1 MFQKFL
7 SDTLNKILGNF
18 IYGLNDEQ
26 YGLSDL
32 LTGKLELTNIH
43 LKQSVIDLIDIP
55 CRLNFG
61 CIGYFKI
68 NLPLFYFMKNP
79 INVYIEDV
87 VIVLST
93 IPSKYLDDKLYKEK
107 YIENKKNALLS
118 SEYRAIVCSIEGG
131 VIWQMLLSLVN
142 NINISIKNIQIRIED
157 FTTNPSNCFAFGIN
171 IEELFLSLPKEG
183 LPFKRDGY
191 YTKKNE
197 LVNNTMINMITVK
210 KLGVYMDSL
219 DMKKIMNKKHYT
231 QWNNLLFN
239 NFNTVDTPHKSNIG
253 SKKERKRKKLNKKLY
268 NKKKKNIKSNQENL
282 NDFQNVINIIKHNY
296 YKNSR
301 NELNINNISKANTL
315 FPKGNDAIF
324 ELPHNNNNTQN
335 KQNGDIVN
343 NINNSENNEDNK
355 QNSKYT
361 LPISSFYNFSIFSKS
376 QNKNFP
382 QIDNLSIDNNI
393 SWTACIINFADSLEH
408 VKLKDKREELVKRK
422 IDRKRNKYM
431 NNEDVNKKTT
441 RKKLKCDSIEKEN
454 NVYMQSNND
463 FNDHLKFKELQTISD
478 NPEFSYI
485 HKTLSFFSIKSSDSK
500 NYIKNNLKK
509 YSNDG
514 KNDKLSNAHECGGSD
529 GYYTA
534 KEDTND
540 IEFDNNEKQRLNKYK
555 KGIIKKIQ
563 NKYGPCSNEYYDTV
577 DNLKTFRYN
586 IHNSCFYNNGDNIYL
601 NFFSD
606 PENNIRTKNNN
617 KIKFKGSP
625 SYYRR
630 HNSMINNF
638 ERNMKLE
645 NKKKEKEKI
654 IKQGKF
660 NKYIKKNEIKEKI
673 RKKKKEKINSIY
685 LLHEKAYKI
694 NKSKLNA
701 FYLFLRLIKN
711 IKHEYIINPDSF
723 DGHAEIYLSLIPTDH
738 GHLPF
743 SRCFSSWGIQ
753 KRSANEYDECLPRL
767 SVFFTLKN
775 IKIIFSDNQMSNI
788 VKWLN
793 YNFITYSTWKTG
805 ILSQFEKTEATN
817 EEEISYINNW
827 VLKLLDTHSSKE
839 EKLEAEKYCE
849 EFESTH
855 SINII
860 NLLRNKAFCKL
871 QALKTEVE
879 LKKEDPIN
887 EMEADKICE
896 NGNENETRG
905 QYINEKFNEINNVIK
920 KDDHNKEI
928 KKVAN
933 ESINFLK
940 NLMKNQKAY
949 NKIKNSFREK
959 VFTIDICLDI
969 CIINSTFLLT
979 IETSK
984 IVNTRTVNFV
994 KTYAILMNCIHY
1006 HNQISNTHELK
1017 NSIDIELYPLTIL
1030 LITNNLNNKYIKP
1043 EVNVLYILTNSEK
1056 KNTYDEYRKTFLFD
1070 MKNFAFLKKY
1080 NILKRK
1086 KTDNNIKTINQPDV
1100 QYFGNLRKKLKFL
1113 VEDNFFFFPK
1123 RENNVYYSEL
1133 DDIIL
1138 SNPSIYLRYDNQS
1151 YTILEKPDHRF
1162 FLHNCAY
1169 SIFNVNAEI
1178 IKSFVD
1184 DYFHF
1189 LDEKEVLS
1197 KKKNLFSFKKKE
1209 YFLELGAKYCNNI
1222 LDNYTKHTNV
1232 FLDVQLEK
1240 VLSFVITK
1248 SGKNSEIQGYS
1259 LDLNPLKIVSQ
1270 LTQRLPKYDEKLGK
1284 GSIYDSFFV
1293 QFDGIQL
1300 KRVLNWDNSAKY
1312 YNTYLDNHFI
1322 KLYYKIFNSK
1332 NNVLLSKNNN
1342 SLLNFDFKLNHSNS
1356 GGNNK
1361 EDASYNETRNTI
1373 QSKINNF
1380 SHVYDNLYPEDNHN
1394 NNMNSRNESEIFN
1407 LKADKT
1413 DSFDNSSLSEYNLVK
1428 NRKNRS
1434 TRSLSCPESH
1444 NEKVSLL
1451 SEGERDKVINSKKIA
1466 SYDMHNNSCKNKKYK
1481 LKFFKNCTSD
1491 ELDENELIVEDSILY
1506 KNHKVISKTINS
1518 SYNIDSYIHTGDNS
1532 YDNKIYGDSIHRFDT
1547 HKKTKNYRNIK
1558 LDNKTKNNCNIN
1570 NNSSNYVLS
1579 MSEKTSCIIHLCHI
1593 KFNPLYPMFIVK
1605 LNEDDLNIN
1614 ICDYDIEFF
1623 FLILSNI
1630 YEHYNTQELSYKKKK
1645 ILFLKKKIESLSKLN
1660 IKYYN
1665 KYFPINNDNN
1675 KLLKKKMYSKKKTP
1689 RLNALCSTKSEQIK
1703 KFKNKSQNEKGDTLD
1718 SNVTKSKLEKKN
1730 SERKKKKINKRDKKK
1745 TNCQND
1751 PMKKGTYVRYLSD
1764 TNIRT
1769 TKELSVSK
1777 LHNEGLIYIDEPSV
1791 FSKYKSCNNEKEENG
1806 YRNTKE
1812 YPNSIN
1818 VLKENQQKNI
1828 SPHLNIDSEL
1838 YKKGFL
1844 LQEKDEYY
1852 LKHSNYSDSV
1862 IFSNKNSNYF
1872 NEFPST
1878 KNILRNEFYDQSK
1891 IKYNKKNE
1899 LIKIPEIHSIDMIKN
1914 MNTKIIK
1921 KKKRRKNEWKKE
1933 EKIIYPNYIS
1943 SDDDSWDDLLENYD
1957 SDESLDDNEKND
1969 VQKMLIDIEN
1979 IKKKIFNNNFIITC
1993 SFSFLIKKI
2002 VVRLWKRKTPLK
2014 VQDKSTILKGS
2025 NSYQLNEKYN
2035 YLENKS
2041 TLMHQNINNSSKSKL
2056 DKKDIY
2062 NFDNVIGKH
2071 DINMINNNEWNKNNF
2086 INSHNFITLNDCLQK
2101 NMFNNMQHAVPMYTF
2116 IFSELCF
2123 IARVEKDNS
2132 IYVLYSMNNME
2143 IRDETNIT
2151 LLSMSSIYH
2160 GNTKSIEKNASNF
2173 GQKKIDKKKKKNN
2186 NKTKHIDKNRGI
2198 NKNITS
2204 DNILHDL
2211 HQQKCDDTIET
2222 EDIFL
2227 DYSISNI
2234 ELPDL
2239 RKTHLVLLYF
2249 GSLFKN
2255 NHTFKFILN
2264 RNKIMIFWEVIDECM
2279 TWIININDMLPK
2291 LHTIDDEIINRLNN
2305 SEIKHLESLQR
2316 LQKINYDIIYNKEN
2330 NYISLPCKD
2339 YKILICSL
2347 INYYNLK
2354 FQNSINCEYLYNAYE
2369 NDIEDI
2375 LQYTDLD
2382 IKQNDFC
2389 ILTNNNNLKNNSNNK
2404 NGVIFIDNTENI
2416 NNTIKDIL
2424 FHENYFFNYTFNKI
2438 NSKKH
2443 IYAVLYDDNIKSVDT
2458 WEIVKDQKIETNEDV
2473 ENKIINSKSLQ
2484 KYDLRDRIT
2493 NKMIKNDEFIRIP
2506 NYSNQLSNNT
2516 DRSVTFDDFSSEQN
2530 CNNCFHLTNLDYTAY
2545 TKELCKANDYPYVH
2559 IDIDINY
2566 SEIWISLE
2574 PIRIPQ
2580 RKKIYLLENNTPNA
2594 YYSYMKNKKPKKKS
2608 NNKRK
2613 DSEIKDKRKTYSK
2626 SYKKST
2632 ISNNGLILNM
2642 NSSKKNMNHDENDS
2656 EKTQQK
2662 TKNKLYQKIKS
2673 CKNVNIENPY
2683 VLATKGCF
2691 KSVIFF
2697 LLYNEN
2703 EKKIKE
2709 NEINNN
2715 RIIKDE
2721 NNNRKNITNLTTY
2734 NTCVNPQH
2742 FSSLKTLNK
2751 ENDEQI
2757 KLKYNTNEIL
2767 KYSNL
2772 NNDIN
2777 VNDFYKNKLNE
2788 WGNLMS
2794 PLLPCIVNINILF
2807 SQITSAISKP
2817 VTKNPFL
2824 KAYIDWNNIPYNNI
2838 ILQPCR
2844 ANFNLEIKIPS
2855 LEILLMR
2862 CLGINKITS
2871 LNFQKKTNFFY
2882 NNQVE
2887 GIDMKFSFEPIVLNV
2902 DSHMLTLLHQLYTI
2916 VIDFYN
2922 YFTKICSNKDIEN
2935 EDEIFFRINSQHTN
2949 YDDSLSEYM
2958 MNDIFYSDISDVPIH
2973 INVSDHSL
2981 CDIQLFSN
2989 KNILQK
2995 KNKLYENDNLNKSFT
3010 SFGLNKATSQEE
3022 RGIYENS
3029 KFEIIEKALS
3039 FNGEQNYGKDVN
3051 AYQRN
3056 ASVSHKENCEPF
3068 INHTMEKNV
3077 DNKNENYNDNHNENK
3092 REDAKDAYNILDEN
3106 TFNILIMNFIE
3117 NTKIN
3122 CQIGFDVITFQIWD
3136 SNTAYNRCSL
3146 NFVIE
3151 YFNANF
3157 SSLNECDK
3165 NLNDTNLY
3173 DPDLNYSD
3181 LKHCLNYKPTGNEL
3195 FYNNDTVCINKVNEV
3210 DIANKCT
3217 DKCNDN
3223 NNDKNKYM
3231 IFKSNT
3237 PDFIAENAITQGDV
3251 YNKEEYLVYPYY
3263 FRDNHPN
3270 NINKK
3275 NIHFNNSAIK
3285 CDNNPHSILSKNKDV
3300 THTLYN
3306 FNTCNESENNS
3317 KSLDKLYKT
3326 SFENNH
3332 NNVTFSS
3339 KLQCESANKVNKNIY
3354 DEIHLSKNGDEYSEK
3369 EKDKYLGNNDGNGER
3384 MGIFN
3389 KSKFLKNIENFNFE
3403 VKKLFKKIIFRKKND
3418 EDMHVYERTHFGPL
3432 NGRNNKYENGNNIFL
3447 KNNCTL
3453 KDVKQNNDNK
3463 INNNIECKIEFLVYC
3478 EHFNKKENS
3487 YQTFIEP
3494 MCTEIIAIKK
3504 DLISPIHLYYYFS
3517 WININMNLN
3526 FLDNILS
3533 LCCSVIFSI
3542 ITQRTRLLL
3551 GKHMSDSYYRKN
3563 NKKIT
3568 QTGKSE
3574 KNDNISSKNPYI
3586 HGNLLQQPEYD
3597 DNTTEKKNIS
3607 EIDDAH
3613 TSTIL
3618 RNFYEEMNDDQY
3630 KDAFIITNQ
3639 NILFRYNKFDV
3650 LNSVNKSLDTYIF
3663 GDFILEKLLRNY
3675 QYSCQYPGDY
3685 LEKYENVFNLDK
3697 SRGKPENLLYI
3708 KLFNYIKKKKIS
3720 EMNHICKINNLL
3732 GQPIAICTIDEQD
3745 YLPSDDYTSMN
3756 IENNNPDNILNH
3768 QNYLNRHTVLLNT
3781 INTLSKIKQSN
3792 DSSTVFNNNTNID
3805 KMKCDDNRKLKEI
3818 NGKNGKKKEKG
3829 EKENKW
3835 HHRESTIIYD
3845 ENKKKKLSKS
3855 YNNKKENHQIRQNTL
3870 YSEIYEQSENVTNS
3884 KHFKNNHKNFT
3895 DSFNKNTNK
3904 SLKYQWK
3911 ILGNN
3916 ESLDLPTYEN
3926 GKVKFFLIRFR
3937 LLNYI
3942 YDIPSNILNTENV
3955 NEDVIRLVIP
3965 ERVLPANINKQV
3977 EQELYNEEYLE
3988 VEKNL
3993 SLKGK
3998 YHTIY
4003 PSNYYT
4009 PKKNTTNKEYTWKPF
4024 NIPQPR
4030 NNLYIFFRT
4039 SNKISHEEKNE
4050 CDFFLSSILAIKN
4063 NTDFPIYIY
4072 KSVPGNTN
4080 QNGIFKEYFHKY
4092 NNIPSPPPTYTLKID
4107 KKIEKYIQNNINND
4121 NYINKK
4127 ISPINSVNQNDTTQE
4142 GRKKNTKQVNENYHN
4157 DTYLYM
4163 NNNKSYANKNED
4175 NNNFIKNKTYMC
4187 GRKYIKS
4194 IFPLMKLSAIEHY
4207 ISGDI
4212 KFSSLAP
4219 LKYKNQ
4225 KTKKRNKEKKRI
4237 KNELKKKLVK
4247 QKIKE
4252 IYIKN
4257 IMKKIKNKK
4266 INKYQQINSNNKS
4279 QEFRRKHTILNRN
4292 IMSIND
4298 PFFNFLK
4305 RSPNLVDAHKQK
4317 LSAESLSITNLSN
4330 ITLSS
4335 LPNSIFSFDTQTS
4348 NSCNYDSSLC
4358 DYDKDSYEEQVL
4370 LNEYFKKH
4378 DENKNGLDIIEISN
4392 NTDKLIP
4399 VPLYWLVA
4407 ENAFIW
4413 LSIKNEKIHNTN
4425 LYAFLDEE
4433 YNADYICTK
4442 NTLDNILNYQSPFLP
4457 NVLKLFKPNLIRL
4470 KNHLLYE
4477 NKMLTQSSIN
4487 KNDNNNNHN
4496 CIKKSVHTGV
4506 NQNSININDKN
4517 NVNSIENYNLN
4528 YFNLK
4533 ELYFTATIISVYNPN
4548 YVLNKKDAHNFY
4560 QINIDHSLM
4569 INNGLPKTMHFK
4581 YEIYHSKLKKEVK
4594 KTLNSFSSY
4603 YSTDKSIE
4611 YQSSTT
4617 IDKSFSLESINKNHN
4632 IDHPINTA
4640 LSNDENTPTYD
4651 KKHGKFDNDDHE
4663 INKIQLNNTFD
4674 NLENQIDTHD
4684 NNNNKSSFN
4693 SILNDINTL
4702 NAGEKMDEK
4711 HNDETQ
4717 KEKESEEK
4725 KQLAVSI
4732 AKFNENLWN
4741 ENNKSDHVNYEDE
4754 MHPKSSATNITNDKK
4769 LFIKKNTNKKNVYIY
4784 KNINE
4789 ENAQRNSLLQKNN
4802 FIVNIKNEIDKDIY
4816 EIKIDPGQSIR
4827 LPFIPNTANI
4837 SFDGYY
4843 SNPISI
4849 NYPNKKGREKI
4860 ILEKSITHDIDSFF
4874 TLDCEE
4880 STIENKN
4887 ELRKNNN
4894 LKCINTTINNNV
4906 LSTDINSQKCAIEQ
4920 NEHKNTMLTKTNV
4933 LSPSKTS
4940 IGINP
4945 DNVQTTIDSLID
4957 DKNILDK
4964 YVDHNKKSKYDEYQN
4979 KLTIWAIFNDFYETT
4994 KNRYQDISLKK
5005 IHHGTCILS
5014 CTFFVSACVINR
5026 LNYPI
5031 KIKSLSNNNEIVIEP
5046 YVRKLLSCEFSSYR
5060 NKVVIPLETLKEVEN
5075 LMNYPLKRNII
5086 KKKLLKK
5093 TRNSLD
5099 KTNRNIITHI
5109 TDIDRNIDNCRDCNK
5124 NNSNSNNAIISE
5136 NKNINNSNNRI
5147 SNEITQVNDSA
5158 INEQVLDVQDSTKNQ
5173 ELKKNN
5179 EINFE
5184 NDCGQNN
5191 IPKQTEYDKA
5201 NIFIDVKKN
5210 KKQHCFFYRSNI
5222 NKPLESESFKL
5233 TDLSITRLECNNRS
5247 KNIPQLKYSIYM
5259 SIAPMPFFRTTVM
5272 EILPYIVIINN
5283 TKTNL
5288 IFQEY
5293 IKNYTYFKYNTIEP
5307 GKHVEFH
5314 PQSKK
5319 KAMLKMC
5326 GIFDNGINYIID
5338 DFLQKELYLERLEK
5352 QNKNI
5357 LNVIK
5362 KNGSINSNKNTQH
5375 KKIDKKIGNNDILNL
5390 PQKLSALIDMGK
5402 YNEIGKNINSV
5413 KYDDIIRNNNKYND
5427 INKHDNTIFNNM
5439 NNNFLPKNIFS
5450 STDTNSE
5457 AGTISRRNTFKQ
5469 NNTTVNKS
5477 QKIDD
5482 LKFLFWSESLDL
5494 TRVGIV
5500 YFRHP
5505 VISYEN
5511 FKKEEMKLKMLNYL
5525 LKNNDKKNDNYLNIY
5540 NELIKYK
5547 DIPYE
5552 YSCCSME
5559 VTTFKG
5565 CKFIR
5570 FQDIDVV
5577 PYYLINLTKYDL
5589 NLKQIGIFEH
5599 SEILHKI
5606 PKKEQK
5612 TFDEIFKNYA
5622 LNFSFYN
5629 PYKETKLKISILAS
5643 CTKKNKNKGGKKKNK
5658 KKTKKKTD
5666 NGINKLTGYSNDK
5679 YANLKYVKKL
5689 KNHLTNKINYLNFL
5703 STNYVKS
5710 NENAKIINDQIFRL
5724 KLFSK
5729 QIEKLND
5736 GNMDIVD
5743 LESSNNITLLNLKLG
5758 DTFIYVSCTK
5768 KTYNGKTI
5776 LYFENYNDLINN
5788 LLNFSSIPFNN
5799 NYNHNLIKSY
5809 KFIRNKINNIYLK
5822 GKNIKLNKFPSM
5834 EYKNMSN
5841 LKNKKKE
5848 NSKLRYLLNL
5858 FHKNGKN
5865 QLYKKETNTYIS
5877 NTIKYLNSNKANKT
5891 LDKSQHITLNLNVF
5905 AHFIFKGLGL
5915 SISNHNLEE
5924 ILYLSMEYILIVYK
5938 QISEND
5944 LLHINVGWLQIDNH
5958 TKNSDYKNVMLPIPD
5973 LHKSEKNKENK
5984 NEQDINL
5991 EYNTSISIIDKLK
6004 KNNDDNKKT
6013 IYENEKYNSKLN
6025 KSHIYYTNNSNQ
6037 NFSKSYSYNILNN
6050 LYYDKENKPNKHKD
6064 DDNLYFDE
6072 SRLLV
6077 STNKNSP
6084 LYNSYKI
6091 YIPSFFYIEYNS
6103 ILSITIIKKRKGN
6116 MKNFLELSEIK
6127 VKLSPMSINIDSY
6140 FIIEML
6146 KIFDEL
6152 LKILDYDLNDY
6163 NSLNVEKNIEI
6174 QDTNFDCLEYK
6185 KNIGPLEELI
6195 KNFIS
6200 KDYHLYEKL
6209 ANIKFKD
6216 VYKNIHDKTY
6226 DGKNLLH
6233 YNTNDNII
6241 DIRTYLTMATQCK
6254 ELEKT
6259 HTIVDGTE
6267 FKYKAN
6273 SNDMLTKSVCDDKK
6287 RDSIL
6292 GNDNIYSIICE
6303 DQNRKITN
6311 NIDRQSDERNNNN
6324 GYDNNSYNKND
6335 KIHESGLNSEYKNS
6349 IVDVENDIEKGI
6361 QQNDEGKFEL
6371 FENPQKNKEVENKID
6386 NFDQTILLNE
6396 EKVNY
6401 LQTYMKNYKA
6411 VLNNRKNIL
6420 KIIQN
6425 INMKND
6431 LTNFENIFISKLE
6444 INEIKLIINIKN
6456 KSLSYEKKSEIMD
6469 SNIMNALT
6477 LLIMNI
6483 PNISDAHLYFEKEI
6497 KKNMCGSL
6505 YALML
6510 NEIMND
6516 YINNGMNQRF
6526 NVLGA
6531 IDFIGNPLSIYK
6543 HWKKGYQQFINDLK
6557 KSVDSCSFPLLFCIL
6572 LLNII
6577 GSFGKSIL
6585 AGILEGVSRFCA
6597 SWNTCFERF
6606 SRNADNFSIIT
6617 NSNLFQNEILDQPSN
6632 IGEGVYYG
6640 CQSFLHILTISFFN
6654 IIYKPYIALKKRNR
6668 GFRKNEKKGKL
6679 KISITNFKLLLFAI
6693 FSSFS
6698 SLFFGFFNGIL
6709 SFFTFLFIGTLNQI
6723 QTLPMKSIVRPPKMS
6738 VIKEY
6743 AKFVNYEYPLS
6754 FSSYIINEK
6763 KKKKKDL
6770 LKKNVIAI
6778 ILLYKIK
6785 NNNSNTIKNFLWVNN
6800 REIGYCEKDKLLWSI
6815 YINWIIKVDI
6825 LLIQLDNGEM
6835 KKCTFINPENCKE
6848 KQAEQNGDCVESNE
6862 YKNYEE
6868 NKGDNQKKIKES
6880 NNDHSKK
6887 NDENSKWAFLQNL
6900 FTPKHYR
6907 QLLDFTPSYYIRILY
6922 KSAYK
6927 ENSPYDRNKIINYDL
6942 NKKNDISC
6950 KIKKTFKKNKY
6961 EKYFEEAFK
6970 KEHMLYEENSEINER
6985 DNNMEN
6991 GEKYTKYKQ
7000 NNNGNAKKSSSNKNN
7015 YYFKQT
7021 SSSDDN
7027 DNKRDITF
7035 TLQTEAIQNEKNKN
7049 KNEKNKNKNKK
7060 NKDIYQHNQE
7070 KHKIEH
7076 KKPQKN
7082 QLKKRK
7088 KQKYLYISK
7097 LVKCESKEVALHA
7110 FSLLLSFIKHKSPYY
7125 LNPRH

>member
-1 MFQKFL
+1 MIQKFL
-7 SDTLNKILGNF
+7 ADTLNKILGNF

-61 CIGYFKI
+61 CIGYFKV

-142 NINISIKNIQIRIED
+142 NINISIKNVQIRIED
-157 FTTNPSNCFAFGIN
+157 FTTDPSNCFAFGIN

-183 LPFKRDGY
+183 LPFKRNGY

-197 LVNNTMINMITVK
+197 LVNNTMINMIKVK

-219 DMKKIMNKKHYT
+219 DMKKVMNKKHYT

-239 NFNTVDTPHKSNIG
+239 NFNTAGTSHKSNIA
-253 SKKERKRKKLNKKLY
+253 SKKEKKRKKHTKKQY

-296 YKNSR
+296 YTNSR
-301 NELNINNISKANTL
+301 NELNINNKSKQNPL
-315 FPKGNDAIF
+315 FPKGNDALS
-324 ELPHNNNNTQN
+324 ELYHNNNTQN

-343 NINNSENNEDNK
+343 NSENNGDDKKNP
-355 QNSKYT
+355 NST

-376 QNKNFP
+376 KNNNFP

-393 SWTACIINFADSLEH
+393 SWTACIINFADSIEH
-408 VKLKDKREELVKRK
+408 IKLKDKREELVRSK

-431 NNEDVNKKTT
+431 NNEDANKKTT

-454 NVYMQSNND
+454 ND
-463 FNDHLKFKELQTISD
+463 FNNHLKFKELQSGSD
-478 NPEFSYI
+478 NGESSYI

-500 NYIKNNLKK
+500 NYIKSNSKK

-514 KNDKLSNAHECGGSD
+514 KSDKLNNTHECGESD

-534 KEDTND
+534 KETTND

-555 KGIIKKIQ
+555 KGIIKKMQ
-563 NKYGPCSNEYYDTV
+563 NKYGVCSNEYYDTV

-586 IHNSCFYNNGDNIYL
+586 AHNSCLYNNGDNVYL

-606 PENNIRTKNNN
+606 PENSIQTKNHN

-638 ERNMKLE
+638 ERNVKLE
-645 NKKKEKEKI
+645 NKEKEKEKI

-660 NKYIKKNEIKEKI
+660 NKHIKKNEIKEKI

-685 LLHEKAYKI
+685 LLHEKTYKI

-701 FYLFLRLIKN
+701 FYLFLQLIKN

-723 DGHAEIYLSLIPTDH
+723 DGYAEIYLSLIPTDH

-743 SRCFSSWGIQ
+743 SRCFSTWGIQ
-753 KRSANEYDECLPRL
+753 KRSINEYDECLPRL

-793 YNFITYSTWKTG
+793 YSFITYSTWKTG
-805 ILSQFEKTEATN
+805 ILSQFEKSEATN

-839 EKLEAEKYCE
+839 EKIEAEKYCE
-849 EFESTH
+849 EFENTH

-860 NLLRNKAFCKL
+860 NLLRNKAFCKV
-871 QALKTEVE
+871 QALKKEVE
-879 LKKEDPIN
+879 LKKEDSTN
-887 EMEADKICE
+887 EMETDSICE
-896 NGNENETRG
+896 NITENETLG
-905 QYINEKFNEINNVIK
+905 QYINEKYNEINNDTK
-920 KDDHNKEI
+920 KDDHDKEI

-1043 EVNVLYILTNSEK
+1043 EINVLYILTSSEK
-1056 KNTYDEYRKTFLFD
+1056 KHNYEKYRKTFLFD
-1070 MKNFAFLKKY
+1070 MENFAFLKKY

-1086 KTDNNIKTINQPDV
+1086 KADNNTKTIDQPDD
-1100 QYFGNLRKKLKFL
+1100 QYFGNLKKKLKFL

-1123 RENNVYYSEL
+1123 RENNAYCSEL

-1259 LDLNPLKIVSQ
+1259 LNLKPLKIVSQ
-1270 LTQRLPKYDEKLGK
+1270 LTQRLSKYDKTLAK
-1284 GSIYDSFFV
+1284 GSIYDSFYV

-1312 YNTYLDNHFI
+1312 YNTYLDHHFI
-1322 KLYYKIFNSK
+1322 KSYYKIFNSK
-1332 NNVLLSKNNN
+1332 NNVLVPNNNN
-1342 SLLNFDFKLNHSNS
+1342 SPLNFDFKLKHSNNR
-1356 GGNNK
+1356 GNNM
-1361 EDASYNETRNTI
+1361 EDILY
-1373 QSKINNF
+1373 SKIRNNISPKIKNF
-1380 SHVYDNLYPEDNHN
+1380 SHGYDNYYPEDNHN
-1394 NNMNSRNESEIFN
+1394 NNMNSRNDGNESETFN
-1407 LKADKT
+1407 LKADET
-1413 DSFDNSSLSEYNLVK
+1413 DSIDSISYSKYNRVT

-1434 TRSLSCPESH
+1434 IRSLSCPES
-1444 NEKVSLL
+1444 NSGKFSLI
-1451 SEGERDKVINSKKIA
+1451 SESERDKVINSKKIA
-1466 SYDMHNNSCKNKKYK
+1466 SYDMHNNSSKNKKYK
-1481 LKFFKNCTSD
+1481 LNFLKSCTSD
-1491 ELDENELIVEDSILY
+1491 EIDENGNELISKDSILY
-1506 KNHKVISKTINS
+1506 KNHKLTSRNITSL
-1518 SYNIDSYIHTGDNS
+1518 YNIDSYVHSDDN
-1532 YDNKIYGDSIHRFDT
+1532 NIYGDSIHRFNN

-1558 LDNKTKNNCNIN
+1558 LDSKIKNNCST

-1579 MSEKTSCIIHLCHI
+1579 MSEKTSCIIHLCHV

-1605 LNEDDLNIN
+1605 LNEEDLNIN

-1623 FLILSNI
+1623 FLTLSNI

-1660 IKYYN
+1660 TKYYN
-1665 KYFPINNDNN
+1665 KYFPINDNNN
-1675 KLLKKKMYSKKKTP
+1675 KLLKKKMYSKKKTSK
-1689 RLNALCSTKSEQIK
+1689 LNALYSTKSEQPK
-1703 KFKNKSQNEKGDTLD
+1703 NFKNKPQSEKDDTINN
-1718 SNVTKSKLEKKN
+1718 NVTKSKLETKN
-1730 SERKKKKINKRDKKK
+1730 SERKKKINKRDKKK
-1745 TNCQND
+1745 INCQNHGT
-1751 PMKKGTYVRYLSD
+1751 KKGAYVRHLSD
-1764 TNIRT
+1764 TNIRK
-1769 TKELSVSK
+1769 TKELSTSK
-1777 LHNEGLIYIDEPSV
+1777 LHSGGLINIDEPGV
-1791 FSKYKSCNNEKEENG
+1791 FSKYKSCNNDKEENDS
-1806 YRNTKE
+1806 RNTKE

-1818 VLKENQQKNI
+1818 VLKENQRKNI
-1828 SPHLNIDSEL
+1828 SPHFNIDSEL

-1844 LQEKDEYY
+1844 SHTNDEYY
-1852 LKHSNYSDSV
+1852 LKHSNYSDSI
-1862 IFSNKNSNYF
+1862 IFNNKNNNNF
-1872 NEFPST
+1872 NEF
-1878 KNILRNEFYDQSK
+1878 NDQGK
-1891 IKYNKKNE
+1891 IKYNKKNG
-1899 LIKIPEIHSIDMIKN
+1899 LIKTGEMQNIGTIKN

-1957 SDESLDDNEKND
+1957 SDESLDDNEKTN

-2002 VVRLWKRKTPLK
+2002 VVRLWKRKAPLK
-2014 VQDKSTILKGS
+2014 VQDKSNILKDN
-2025 NSYQLNEKYN
+2025 NSYQLNERYN
-2035 YLENKS
+2035 YLENKN
-2041 TLMHQNINNSSKSKL
+2041 TLMHQSVNNSIKSKL

-2062 NFDNVIGKH
+2062 NFDNIIGKH
-2071 DINMINNNEWNKNNF
+2071 DINMINNNERNKDNF
-2086 INSHNFITLNDCLQK
+2086 MHNHDFITLNDCLQK
-2101 NMFNNMQHAVPMYTF
+2101 NMFNNMQYAVPMYTF

-2132 IYVLYSMNNME
+2132 IYVLYSMNNVE
-2143 IRDETNIT
+2143 VRDETNIT

-2160 GNTKSIEKNASNF
+2160 GNTKSIEKNASNS
-2173 GQKKIDKKKKKNN
+2173 GQKKIDTKKKENN
-2186 NKTKHIDKNRGI
+2186 NKTKHADKNKGK
-2198 NKNITS
+2198 NKNISS
-2204 DNILHDL
+2204 DNVLQDFY
-2211 HQQKCDDTIET
+2211 QKKCDDNIET

-2249 GSLFKN
+2249 GALFKN

-2305 SEIKHLESLQR
+2305 SEIKHLENLQK
-2316 LQKINYDIIYNKEN
+2316 LQKINYDIICNKESDC
-2330 NYISLPCKD
+2330 IPFPCKD
-2339 YKILICSL
+2339 YKILIYSL

-2382 IKQNDFC
+2382 IKQDDFC
-2389 ILTNNNNLKNNSNNK
+2389 ILTNNNNFKNNSNNK
-2404 NGVIFIDNTENI
+2404 NGVISIDDTENI

-2438 NSKKH
+2438 NSRRH
-2443 IYAVLYDDNIKSVDT
+2443 IYAVLHDENIKSVDT
-2458 WEIVKDQKIETNEDV
+2458 HEIVKDQKIDINEEV
-2473 ENKIINSKSLQ
+2473 ENKIINSQNSR
-2484 KYDLRDRIT
+2484 KYDLRDSIT
-2493 NKMIKNDEFIRIP
+2493 ELIKNDELIRTP
-2506 NYSNQLSNNT
+2506 NYSNQLPNST
-2516 DRSVTFDDFSSEQN
+2516 DRSVTFDDFSNEIN
-2530 CNNCFHLTNLDYTAY
+2530 CNNCFHLVNLDYTGY

-2559 IDIDINY
+2559 IDIEINY

-2580 RKKIYLLENNTPNA
+2580 KKKFYLLENNTPNA
-2594 YYSYMKNKKPKKKS
+2594 YYSYMKNKKHKKKS
-2608 NNKRK
+2608 HNKRK
-2613 DSEIKDKRKTYSK
+2613 DSKIKDRQKTYSK
-2626 SYKKST
+2626 SYKKDT
-2632 ISNNGLILNM
+2632 ISNNELILNM

-2656 EKTQQK
+2656 EKPQLK
-2662 TKNKLYQKIKS
+2662 KKNKLYQKIKS
-2673 CKNVNIENPY
+2673 CKNVNVENPY

-2715 RIIKDE
+2715 RIIEDK
-2721 NNNRKNITNLTTY
+2721 NNNKKNINSLTTY
-2734 NTCVNPQH
+2734 NACAKSKH
-2742 FSSLKTLNK
+2742 FSSLKRSNK
-2751 ENDEQI
+2751 ENDEKI
-2757 KLKYNTNEIL
+2757 KLNHSLNEIL

-2772 NNDIN
+2772 NNVIN
-2777 VNDFYKNKLNE
+2777 VHEFYKNKLNE
-2788 WGNLMS
+2788 WGNFIS
-2794 PLLPCIVNINILF
+2794 SLLPCVINVNILF
-2807 SQITSAISKP
+2807 SQITSVISKP

-2844 ANFNLEIKIPS
+2844 AKLNLEIKVPS

-2871 LNFQKKTNFFY
+2871 LYFQKKTNFFY
-2882 NNQVE
+2882 NNQIE

-2902 DSHMLTLLHQLYTI
+2902 DSHMLTLLNQLYNI

-2922 YFTKICSNKDIEN
+2922 YFTKICSNKDMED
-2935 EDEIFFRINSQHTN
+2935 EDEIFFRINSQHSN

-2958 MNDIFYSDISDVPIH
+2958 MSDIFYSDISDVPTH

-2995 KNKLYENDNLNKSFT
+2995 KKKLYENDHSNKQ
-3010 SFGLNKATSQEE
+3010 FGNFDLNKASQEE

-3029 KFEIIEKALS
+3029 KFEIIEKTPS
-3039 FNGEQNYGKDVN
+3039 FNEEQNF
-3051 AYQRN
+3051 
-3056 ASVSHKENCEPF
+3056 EPF
-3068 INHTMEKNV
+3068 PNHTMRKNV
-3077 DNKNENYNDNHNENK
+3077 DTKNENNNNNENK
-3092 REDAKDAYNILDEN
+3092 REDVRNAYNVLDAN

-3117 NTKIN
+3117 NTRIDF
-3122 CQIGFDVITFQIWD
+3122 QIGFDVITFQIWD

-3157 SSLNECDK
+3157 CSLNEYDI
-3165 NLNDTNLY
+3165 NLNGTNFY
-3173 DPDLNYSD
+3173 EDDLNHFD
-3181 LKHCLNYKPTGNEL
+3181 LKYCLNYRPKDEEP
-3195 FYNNDTVCINKVNEV
+3195 FYNNDTVCINKDNKIH
-3210 DIANKCT
+3210 IANRCI

-3223 NNDKNKYM
+3223 NNDNNKHP

-3237 PDFIAENAITQGDV
+3237 PDFIAGNPITQGDV
-3251 YNKEEYLVYPYY
+3251 YNKEEYSINPYY
-3263 FRDNHPN
+3263 SPDHHSN
-3270 NINKK
+3270 NINEK
-3275 NIHFNNSAIK
+3275 NTHFENSAIK
-3285 CDNNPHSILSKNKDV
+3285 CGNNSHSILSKNKHT

-3306 FNTCNESENNS
+3306 FNTCNESENNN
-3317 KSLDKLYKT
+3317 KPLDKLHEN

-3332 NNVTFSS
+3332 NNVTFSNNF
-3339 KLQCESANKVNKNIY
+3339 QCESSNKANKNV
-3354 DEIHLSKNGDEYSEK
+3354 DEYAEK
-3369 EKDKYLGNNDGNGER
+3369 EKDKYLGSNDENEEKL
-3384 MGIFN
+3384 GIFN
-3389 KSKFLKNIENFNFE
+3389 KKKFFKNIEHFNFE
-3403 VKKLFKKIIFRKKND
+3403 VKKLFKKFIFRKKND
-3418 EDMHVYERTHFGPL
+3418 EDMYAYERTNFGPL
-3432 NGRNNKYENGNNIFL
+3432 NGRNNKYENDNNIFL
-3447 KNNCTL
+3447 KNKCTL
-3453 KDVKQNNDNK
+3453 KDMKKNNDNK
-3463 INNNIECKIEFLVYC
+3463 INNNIECKIEFLIYC

-3494 MCTEIIAIKK
+3494 VCTEIIAIKK
-3504 DLISPIHLYYYFS
+3504 DIISPIHLYYYFS

-3551 GKHMSDSYYRKN
+3551 GRHMSDSYYRKN

-3568 QTGKSE
+3568 HTGKSE
-3574 KNDNISSKNPYI
+3574 KNDNASSKNPYI
-3586 HGNLLQQPEYD
+3586 HGNLLQQTEYD

-3613 TSTIL
+3613 ASTIL
-3618 RNFYEEMNDDQY
+3618 RNFYEEMNNDQY
-3630 KDAFIITNQ
+3630 KDASIITNK

-3685 LEKYENVFNLDK
+3685 LEKYENGFNLDK
-3697 SRGKPENLLYI
+3697 PKGKSENLLHI

-3720 EMNHICKINNLL
+3720 EMSHICKINNLL
-3732 GQPIAICTIDEQD
+3732 GQPIAICTIHEQD
-3745 YLPSDDYTSMN
+3745 YLPSDGYSSMN
-3756 IENNNPDNILNH
+3756 IENNNLDNISNH
-3768 QNYLNRHTVLLNT
+3768 QNYLNSQTVFLSTVNA
-3781 INTLSKIKQSN
+3781 LSKIKQS
-3792 DSSTVFNNNTNID
+3792 DYSSTVFNNNTNID
-3805 KMKCDDNRKLKEI
+3805 KMKCEDNRTLKEI
-3818 NGKNGKKKEKG
+3818 NEKNDKKKEEG
-3829 EKENKW
+3829 EKDNKLNNC
-3835 HHRESTIIYD
+3835 ESIITYD
-3845 ENKKKKLSKS
+3845 EDKKRKLSKS
-3855 YNNKKENHQIRQNTL
+3855 YNNKKEKYQRRQNTL
-3870 YSEIYEQSENVTNS
+3870 YSEIYDQSENVKNS
-3884 KHFKNNHKNFT
+3884 KNFKNNHKKYT

-3904 SLKYQWK
+3904 SIKYQWK

-3977 EQELYNEEYLE
+3977 EQELYNEEYLDI
-3988 VEKNL
+3988 EKNL
-3993 SLKGK
+3993 SLNGK

-4003 PSNYYT
+4003 PSNYT

-4039 SNKISHEEKNE
+4039 SNKTSHEEKNE
-4050 CDFFLSSILAIKN
+4050 CDFFISSILAIKN

-4107 KKIEKYIQNNINND
+4107 KKIEKYIQNSINDD
-4121 NYINKK
+4121 NYMNKK
-4127 ISPINSVNQNDTTQE
+4127 TNPISSIDQNDILQE
-4142 GRKKNTKQVNENYHN
+4142 GRKKNIKQVKENYHN
-4157 DTYLYM
+4157 DASLHM
-4163 NNNKSYANKNED
+4163 NNNQYSASKSGD
-4175 NNNFIKNKTYMC
+4175 NNSFIKNKTYVC
-4187 GRKYIKS
+4187 GRKLIKS

-4225 KTKKRNKEKKRI
+4225 KTKIRNKEKKRI
-4237 KNELKKKLVK
+4237 KNEIKKKLIK
-4247 QKIKE
+4247 QKVKE

-4266 INKYQQINSNNKS
+4266 INKYQQINCNNKT
-4279 QEFRRKHTILNRN
+4279 QEIRKKYTILNRN

-4298 PFFNFLK
+4298 PFFSFLK
-4305 RSPNLVDAHKQK
+4305 RSPNSVDIHNQK
-4317 LSAESLSITNLSN
+4317 LSDESLSITNLSN

-4348 NSCNYDSSLC
+4348 DSCIYDSSMC
-4358 DYDKDSYEEQVL
+4358 DYDKDGYEEQAL

-4392 NTDKLIP
+4392 NTNKLIP

-4457 NVLKLFKPNLIRL
+4457 NALKLFKPNLIRL
-4470 KNHLLYE
+4470 KNHLLDE
-4477 NKMLTQSSIN
+4477 NDILTQSNIN
-4487 KNDNNNNHN
+4487 KTDNNNRNS
-4496 CIKKSVHTGV
+4496 IKKSIHNGIS
-4506 NQNSININDKN
+4506 QNCITINNKN
-4517 NVNSIENYNLN
+4517 KVNSIENYNLN

-4569 INNGLPKTMHFK
+4569 INNGLPRTMHFK
-4581 YEIYHSKLKKEVK
+4581 YEIYHSKLKKDVK
-4594 KTLNSFSSY
+4594 KRINSYSSY

-4611 YQSSTT
+4611 YQSSTV
-4617 IDKSFSLESINKNHN
+4617 IDNSFSLESINKKHSSEN
-4632 IDHPINTA
+4632 PINTA
-4640 LSNDENTPTYD
+4640 LSND
-4651 KKHGKFDNDDHE
+4651 DHE
-4663 INKIQLNNTFD
+4663 INKTRLNNTLD
-4674 NLENQIDTHD
+4674 NLENQIDI
-4684 NNNNKSSFN
+4684 NNKKSSFN
-4693 SILNDINTL
+4693 SDFNSINTL
-4702 NAGEKMDEK
+4702 IARKGMDDT
-4711 HNDETQ
+4711 HNDETE
-4717 KEKESEEK
+4717 KGKESEEK
-4725 KQLAVSI
+4725 KQFAISI
-4732 AKFNENLWN
+4732 AKFNERLWN
-4741 ENNKSDHVNYEDE
+4741 ENNKPDHVKYEDGI
-4754 MHPKSSATNITNDKK
+4754 HPKSSATSMMNDKK
-4769 LFIKKNTNKKNVYIY
+4769 LFIKEITNKKNVYIY

-4789 ENAQRNSLLQKNN
+4789 ENEQRNSLLQKSR
-4802 FIVNIKNEIDKDIY
+4802 FIVNIQNEIDKDIY
-4816 EIKIDPGQSIR
+4816 EIKINPGQSIR
-4827 LPFIPNTANI
+4827 LPFIPTTANI

-4860 ILEKSITHDIDSFF
+4860 ILEKSITYDIDSFL

-4880 STIENKN
+4880 SIIPNKS
-4887 ELRKNNN
+4887 ELTKNHN
-4894 LKCINTTINNNV
+4894 LKFINTTTNNNAI
-4906 LSTDINSQKCAIEQ
+4906 SISINSQKCDVEQ
-4920 NEHKNTMLTKTNV
+4920 NEHKNTIVTKTND
-4933 LSPSKTS
+4933 LSSPKTS

-4945 DNVQTTIDSLID
+4945 DNAQAAINSLID

-4964 YVDHNKKSKYDEYQN
+4964 YVDHNKKSKYDEYQD

-5005 IHHGTCILS
+5005 IHHGTHILS

-5046 YVRKLLSCEFSSYR
+5046 YVRKLLSCEYSSYR

-5075 LMNYPLKRNII
+5075 LMNYPLKKHMI

-5099 KTNRNIITHI
+5099 KTNRKSIT
-5109 TDIDRNIDNCRDCNK
+5109 TVSGIDHNIDKCRDSNT
-5124 NNSNSNNAIISE
+5124 NNSNSNDATNSE
-5136 NKNINNSNNRI
+5136 NKDINSGSNRI
-5147 SNEITQVNDSA
+5147 SEENTQSNDSA
-5158 INEQVLDVQDSTKNQ
+5158 INEQTPNAQYGTKNE

-5179 EINFE
+5179 EINLE
-5184 NDCGQNN
+5184 NDCEQNN
-5191 IPKQTEYDKA
+5191 IEKQKEHEKES
-5201 NIFIDVKKN
+5201 IFIDVKKN
-5210 KKQHCFFYRSNI
+5210 KKRNCFFYRSNI
-5222 NKPLESESFKL
+5222 NKPLESKSFKL
-5233 TDLSITRLECNNRS
+5233 TDLSVTRLECNNRN

-5283 TKTNL
+5283 TKTNI

-5319 KAMLKMC
+5319 KALLKMC
-5326 GIFDNGINYIID
+5326 GVFDNGINYIID

-5352 QNKNI
+5352 QNKSI
-5357 LNVIK
+5357 LNPIK
-5362 KNGSINSNKNTQH
+5362 ENGSNTSNKNAQ
-5375 KKIDKKIGNNDILNL
+5375 DKKNDKEIGNNDILNL
-5390 PQKLSALIDMGK
+5390 PQKLSVLIDMGK
-5402 YNEIGKNINSV
+5402 YNEVVKNDNTV
-5413 KYDDIIRNNNKYND
+5413 KYHDIIRNNDKYNR
-5427 INKHDNTIFNNM
+5427 INKHDNVILNNM
-5439 NNNFLPKNIFS
+5439 NNNYLPKNIFNN
-5450 STDTNSE
+5450 TDTNSE
-5457 AGTISRRNTFKQ
+5457 GDPISRRNTFKQ
-5469 NNTTVNKS
+5469 NKISAKKS
-5477 QKIDD
+5477 KKIDD
-5482 LKFLFWSESLDL
+5482 LKFLSWSESLDL
-5494 TRVGIV
+5494 TRVGVV

-5505 VISYEN
+5505 VVSYNN

-5525 LKNNDKKNDNYLNIY
+5525 LKNDDKNNDNYLKIS

-5559 VTTFKG
+5559 VTNFKG

-5577 PYYLINLTKYDL
+5577 PYYLINLTKYNL
-5589 NLKQIGIFEH
+5589 NLRQIGIFEH
-5599 SEILHKI
+5599 SEMLPKI

-5612 TFDEIFKNYA
+5612 MFDEIFKNYA

-5629 PYKETKLKISILAS
+5629 PYKEMKLKISILS
-5643 CTKKNKNKGGKKKNK
+5643 SRTKKNKNKGGKRKNRKKGK
-5658 KKTKKKTD
+5658 KKKD
-5666 NGINKLTGYSNDK
+5666 NEINKLTGYSNDK

-5689 KNHLTNKINYLNFL
+5689 KNHLANKINYLNFL

-5743 LESSNNITLLNLKLG
+5743 LESSNSITLLNLKLG
-5758 DTFIYVSCTK
+5758 DTFIYISCTK

-5788 LLNFSSIPFNN
+5788 LLNFSSTPFNN

-5822 GKNIKLNKFPSM
+5822 GKNKKLNRFSSM
-5834 EYKNMSN
+5834 KSKNMLS
-5841 LKNKKKE
+5841 LKSQKKG
-5848 NSKLRYLLNL
+5848 NSKFRYLLNL
-5858 FHKNGKN
+5858 FHKNGN
-5865 QLYKKETNTYIS
+5865 NNLYKKETNTHIS
-5877 NTIKYLNSNKANKT
+5877 NTITYLNSNKANQT
-5891 LDKSQHITLNLNVF
+5891 LDKPQHMTLNLDVF

-5973 LHKSEKNKENK
+5973 LQKSEKNKENK
-5984 NEQDINL
+5984 NEQATNL
-5991 EYNTSISIIDKLK
+5991 EHNASMSIIDKLK
-6004 KNNDDNKKT
+6004 KNNDDNKT
-6013 IYENEKYNSKLN
+6013 SIYENEKCNSKLN
-6025 KSHIYYTNNSNQ
+6025 TSHIYYMSNSNQ

-6050 LYYDKENKPNKHKD
+6050 LYDDKDKKNNKHKD
-6064 DDNLYFDE
+6064 DNNLYFDE
-6072 SRLLV
+6072 SRLLI

-6103 ILSITIIKKRKGN
+6103 ILSITIIKKGKGN

-6146 KIFDEL
+6146 KIFDEF

-6174 QDTNFDCLEYK
+6174 QDTNFDCSEYK

-6195 KNFIS
+6195 KHFIS
-6200 KDYHLYEKL
+6200 KDYYLYEKL
-6209 ANIKFKD
+6209 ASIKFKGS
-6216 VYKNIHDKTY
+6216 YKNIHDKKYNGT
-6226 DGKNLLH
+6226 NLLH
-6233 YNTNDNII
+6233 YNMNNNVI
-6241 DIRTYLTMATQCK
+6241 DIRTHLTMASQYK

-6259 HTIVDGTE
+6259 HTSVDDTE

-6273 SNDMLTKSVCDDKK
+6273 SNDMLTKSVCDDTK

-6292 GNDNIYSIICE
+6292 GNDSIYSIGSE
-6303 DQNRKITN
+6303 DKNRRITI
-6311 NIDRQSDERNNNN
+6311 NIDRQSDEE
-6324 GYDNNSYNKND
+6324 NKN
-6335 KIHESGLNSEYKNS
+6335 SVVN
-6349 IVDVENDIEKGI
+6349 VENDIEKGI
-6361 QQNDEGKFEL
+6361 QQNDKDKFEL
-6371 FENPQKNKEVENKID
+6371 FENPQKSKESQNKID
-6386 NFDQTILLNE
+6386 NFDQTMLLNE

-6411 VLNNRKNIL
+6411 ALNNRKNIL

-6425 INMKND
+6425 NNMKND
-6431 LTNFENIFISKLE
+6431 LINFENIFISKLE

-6483 PNISDAHLYFEKEI
+6483 PNISDAHLHFEKET

-6505 YALML
+6505 YALMF

-6557 KSVDSCSFPLLFCIL
+6557 KSVDTCSFPLLFCIL

-6606 SRNADNFSIIT
+6606 SRNADNFSVVT

-6640 CQSFLHILTISFFN
+6640 CQSFLHILAISFFN
-6654 IIYKPYIALKKRNR
+6654 VIYKPYIALKKRNR

-6679 KISITNFKLLLFAI
+6679 KISITNFKLLLFAL

-6698 SLFFGFFNGIL
+6698 SLFFGFFNSIL
-6709 SFFTFLFIGTLNQI
+6709 SFFTFLSIGTLNQI

-6754 FSSYIINEK
+6754 FSSHIINEK

-6778 ILLYKIK
+6778 ILLYKMK

-6815 YINWIIKVDI
+6815 FINCIIKVDI

-6835 KKCTFINPENCKE
+6835 KKCTFTTPEKCNE
-6848 KQAEQNGDCVESNE
+6848 KQAEQNGDYVESNE
-6862 YKNYEE
+6862 HKNYEE
-6868 NKGDNQKKIKES
+6868 NKEDIPKKIKES
-6880 NNDHSKK
+6880 NNDNNKK
-6887 NDENSKWAFLQNL
+6887 NDENSKWTILQNL

-6907 QLLDFTPSYYIRILY
+6907 QLLEFTPSYYIRILY
-6922 KSAYK
+6922 KSPYK
-6927 ENSPYDRNKIINYDL
+6927 ENNSYDRNKIINYGL
-6942 NKKNDISC
+6942 NKKDDISS

-6961 EKYFEEAFK
+6961 EKYFEQTLK
-6970 KEHMLYEENSEINER
+6970 KEHMLYEKNYENNER
-6985 DNNMEN
+6985 DNSIEN
-6991 GEKYTKYKQ
+6991 EEKCTKYKQ
-7000 NNNGNAKKSSSNKNN
+7000 YNNGNAKSYNSNKNN
-7015 YYFKQT
+7015 NYFKQT
-7021 SSSDDN
+7021 SYSDDN
-7027 DNKRDITF
+7027 DNKRNITF
-7035 TLQTEAIQNEKNKN
+7035 TLQTGGIQNEKNKS
-7049 KNEKNKNKNKK
+7049 
-7060 NKDIYQHNQE
+7060 NKDTYQHHQE
-7070 KHKIEH
+7070 KHKKH
-7076 KKPQKN
+7076 KKHQI
-7082 QLKKRK
+7082 KKRK

-7125 LNPRH
+7125 LNTRH